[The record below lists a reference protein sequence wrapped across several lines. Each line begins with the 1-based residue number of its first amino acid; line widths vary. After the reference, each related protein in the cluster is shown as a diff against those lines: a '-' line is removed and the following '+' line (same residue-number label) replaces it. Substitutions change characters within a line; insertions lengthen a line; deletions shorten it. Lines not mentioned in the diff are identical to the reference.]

1 MIIAGGGHHIKGL
14 PAMINLLPGSAI
26 ALMEIIA
33 IEVSIIEGSAG
44 LFKLA

>member
-1 MIIAGGGHHIKGL
+1 
-14 PAMINLLPGSAI
+14 MINLLPGFAI

-33 IEVSIIEGSAG
+33 IEVSVIEGSAG